1 MRVLEADS
9 GVTALTLIGTTVPDF
24 VVTDLQMR
32 DMDGWELCRT
42 LRGSAAT
49 RKVIIVVV
57 SGTPADAATIA
68 GCDVVLAKPCRPD
81 RLLAAIQKLLDER
94 A

>member
-42 LRGSAAT
+42 LRGSPAT